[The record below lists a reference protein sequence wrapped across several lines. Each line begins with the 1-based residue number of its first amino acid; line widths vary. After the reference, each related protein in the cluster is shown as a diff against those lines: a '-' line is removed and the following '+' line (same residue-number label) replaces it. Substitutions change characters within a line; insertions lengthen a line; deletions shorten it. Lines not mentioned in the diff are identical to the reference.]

1 MEYFK
6 TYQEVLSMEPN
17 ELQTW
22 LEGFNVTLP
31 TEIETI
37 EDMQDAAR
45 KLSILG
51 SNFAYVNSLSVYA
64 KNAVRVEKRKGKDN
78 KETYEDM
85 IDRENAIHSSADNIK
100 MLYNCLSRL
109 ITIKQEINKEINI
122 SNPYNK

>member
-1 MEYFK
+1 MEYLK
-6 TYQEVLSMEPN
+6 TYQEVLTMDPD

-22 LEGFNVTLP
+22 LDGFNVTLP

-45 KLSILG
+45 KISVLG

-64 KNAVRVEKRKGKDN
+64 KNAVRREKRKGKEN
-78 KETYEDM
+78 KEVYEDM
-85 IDRENAIHSSADNIK
+85 IDRENAIHSAADNIK

-109 ITIKQEINKEINI
+109 ITVKQEMNKEINI
-122 SNPYNK
+122 SNPYSK

>member
-1 MEYFK
+1 M
-6 TYQEVLSMEPN
+6 
-17 ELQTW
+17 
-22 LEGFNVTLP
+22 
-31 TEIETI
+31 
-37 EDMQDAAR
+37 
-45 KLSILG
+45 
-51 SNFAYVNSLSVYA
+51 SVYA